1 MLKKAP
7 WHILLVYQGAFITH
21 TKWDV
26 FLGHRAN
33 TLRAAHRKPHLF
45 HVFPSLHLLAFQQ
58 AFGMISVPSILRMLR
73 IEVRPTLKPVSGSSE
88 CTYEIYF
95 LEP

>member
-1 MLKKAP
+1 
-7 WHILLVYQGAFITH
+7 
-21 TKWDV
+21 
-26 FLGHRAN
+26 
-33 TLRAAHRKPHLF
+33 
-45 HVFPSLHLLAFQQ
+45 
-58 AFGMISVPSILRMLR
+58 MISVPSILRMLR